1 MSWILKERWFWI
13 IVVAAMSI
21 VTVPFLILI
30 LLLNLPPIL
39 SFVTFILLMISW
51 GLVAGYRDWLRA
63 RRKEEAEGASKGK
76 S

>member
-13 IVVAAMSI
+13 IVAAAMVI
-21 VTVPFLILI
+21 VTVPFLLLI

-39 SFVTFILLMISW
+39 SFVTFILILIAW
-51 GLVAGYRDWLRA
+51 GMVAGYRDWLRA
-63 RRKEEAEGASKGK
+63 RRKEEEEDASTGK